1 MERKYYKDIRVW
13 DIIEYSNYRAVNIV
27 SKEKNIILSINLEY
41 NSAHFLNTII
51 QIITTWWIIAIEWTG
66 DSIISNHIK
75 FLSISIPYENTKI
88 N

>member
-13 DIIEYSNYRAVNIV
+13 DIIEYPNYRAVNIV

-51 QIITTWWIIAIEWTG
+51 KIITTWWIINIEWTG
-66 DSIISNHIK
+66 DSIISNDIK